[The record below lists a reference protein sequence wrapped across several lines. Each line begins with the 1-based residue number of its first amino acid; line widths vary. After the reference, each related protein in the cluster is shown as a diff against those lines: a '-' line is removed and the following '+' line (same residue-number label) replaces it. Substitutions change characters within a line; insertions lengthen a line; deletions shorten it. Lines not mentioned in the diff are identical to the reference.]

1 MAKAMHDR
9 LMGTCNRIP
18 ITLAL
23 WKMDKGPN
31 CFNAELI
38 TGFNARTRR
47 KCAQLHT
54 KINTHESNPSN
65 VETLVID
72 GGGRG
77 ADFPWLLFLLPH
89 VPHCH
94 GPFQN
99 LFAI

>member
-72 GGGRG
+72 GACVRS
-77 ADFPWLLFLLPH
+77 
-89 VPHCH
+89 
-94 GPFQN
+94 
-99 LFAI
+99 